1 VEANEQ
7 FTRRQLQSVAVTG
20 GAPTGKGGNP
30 GSSLITIPVVVHI
43 VYNTAAQNISDAQ
56 VRSQIEVLNRDYQKL
71 NPDTTAIPE
80 YYSSFAANCGFRFVL
95 AGLDTNGRPTTGI
108 VRKHTNISAFSI
120 QDDVK
125 FSARGGDDAWDRDE
139 YLNIWVCNL
148 TGSTLGY
155 SSLVGG
161 AKETDG
167 VVVLYTAFGTMGT
180 AMAPYNLG
188 RTATHEIGHWLNMI
202 HVWGDADCGDD
213 LVADTPPQSKATY
226 GDPTGIV
233 ISCNNMPYGNM
244 YMDYMDFTD
253 DAGMHMFTNGQ
264 RDRMHTLF
272 APGGFRYI
280 LLSSNA
286 ASVPAL
292 TADTPADASSAGSQ
306 ALSIGLY
313 PNPAQNQLTVQ
324 LGDAGSLGSLLEV
337 YDRMG
342 QRVMAT
348 RVTGLDL
355 SLDISHLPG
364 GLYYIRLN
372 NGKPGSGHA
381 FVKL

>member
-1 VEANEQ
+1 
-7 FTRRQLQSVAVTG
+7 
-20 GAPTGKGGNP
+20 
-30 GSSLITIPVVVHI
+30 
-43 VYNTAAQNISDAQ
+43 
-56 VRSQIEVLNRDYQKL
+56 
-71 NPDTTAIPE
+71 
-80 YYSSFAANCGFRFVL
+80 
-95 AGLDTNGRPTTGI
+95 
-108 VRKHTNISAFSI
+108 
-120 QDDVK
+120 
-125 FSARGGDDAWDRDE
+125 
-139 YLNIWVCNL
+139 
-148 TGSTLGY
+148 
-155 SSLVGG
+155 
-161 AKETDG
+161 
-167 VVVLYTAFGTMGT
+167 
-180 AMAPYNLG
+180 
-188 RTATHEIGHWLNMI
+188 
-202 HVWGDADCGDD
+202 
-213 LVADTPPQSKATY
+213 
-226 GDPTGIV
+226 
-233 ISCNNMPYGNM
+233 M

-272 APGGFRYI
+272 APGGFRYS

-292 TADTPADASSAGSQ
+292 AADTPADASSTGGQ

-313 PNPAQNQLTVQ
+313 PNPAQNQLMVQ
-324 LGDAGSLGSLLEV
+324 LGDVSSLGSLLEV

-372 NGKPGSGHA
+372 NGKPGGGHA